1 MMQITWDDLCKA
13 VDDMQWM
20 VGDLRQSAD
29 SIHCDADYLYTRE
42 LKTDHWH
49 SGVESSYQSIKEEM
63 HRIKITLSLLETVMT
78 RLESIKPHVLERQPH
93 DHD

>member
-1 MMQITWDDLCKA
+1 MQITWDDWCKA

-29 SIHCDADYLYTRE
+29 SIHCDADYLYSRE

-49 SGVESSYQSIKEEM
+49 SGVESSYQSI
-63 HRIKITLSLLETVMT
+63 RGDA
-78 RLESIKPHVLERQPH
+78 QNQ
-93 DHD
+93 DHPLPPGDSDDQTGEHQAPCPGEAAT